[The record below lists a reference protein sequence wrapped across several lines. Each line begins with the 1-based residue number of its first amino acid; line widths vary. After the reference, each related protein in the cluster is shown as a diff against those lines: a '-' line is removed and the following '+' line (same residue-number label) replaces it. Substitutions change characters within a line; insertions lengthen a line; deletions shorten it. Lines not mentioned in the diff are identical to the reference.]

1 MSKLP
6 AVSDEVLMAYAD
18 GELGDGEADRIGR
31 AIDNDPALA
40 ARLKVFR
47 LTGRTLAPQFDALDL
62 GETPASMLDAI
73 RSTPVRTRPTLASRL
88 QGFLDGL
95 RLGPT
100 PWPAL
105 AGLAAGL
112 LIGVSVA
119 QLAGHGGTMFTVKP
133 DGMIVASGTLG
144 KILESSPSAV
154 AGTSDIV
161 ATSSF
166 ESVDDRYCRLYQ
178 APRQTGLAC
187 RNPAGDWQILAMGEG
202 TPGAGETEYGPSGG
216 SGASAV
222 SDLVGQMR
230 KSEAALSPATEADLI
245 ARKWEAR

>member
-6 AVSDEVLMAYAD
+6 TVSDEDLMAYAD
-18 GELGDGEADRIGR
+18 GELGDAEASRIGR

-47 LTGRTLAPQFDALDL
+47 LTGRALAPQFDALDL

-73 RSTPVRTRPTLASRL
+73 RNTPVRTRPTLASRL
-88 QGFLDGL
+88 QGVLDGL
-95 RLGPT
+95 RFGPT

-105 AGLAAGL
+105 ASLAAGL
-112 LIGVSVA
+112 LIGAGVA
-119 QLAGHGGTMFTVKP
+119 QLAGHGGAMFTVQP
-133 DGMIVASGTLG
+133 DGTIVASGRLG
-144 KILESSPSAV
+144 KILESSPSAAV
-154 AGTSDIV
+154 GTSDIV

-187 RNPAGDWQILAMGEG
+187 RNPAGDWQILAIGEG
-202 TPGAGETEYGPSGG
+202 TAGAGPKISQPSGG
-216 SGASAV
+216 SGSSAV
-222 SDLVGQMR
+222 TDLVGPMM
-230 KSEAALSPATEADLI
+230 KSEAALDPETEAALI
-245 ARKWEAR
+245 ARKWGAR